1 MSSIFDIAS
10 SAMNA
15 QMVRL
20 NTTASNL
27 ANVDTVSTT
36 EADAYRARNPVFRAA
51 MVAAGATPSSL
62 NGANNAQLP
71 GVLVQSIAQNEAPV
85 PMRYDPSNPMANEDG
100 YVFGSNVNAVEEMAN
115 MISASRAYQS
125 NMEVFNTT
133 KSLMLRTLQ
142 LGQQ

>member
-36 EADAYRARNPVFRAA
+36 EEGAYRARNPIFQAA
-51 MVAAGATPSSL
+51 MVAAGATPG
-62 NGANNAQLP
+62 GAQSGQLP
-71 GVLVQSIAQNEAPV
+71 GVLVKEIAHNEGPV
-85 PMRYDPSNPMANEDG
+85 PMRYEPTNPMANEEG

-115 MISASRAYQS
+115 MISASRSYQS

-133 KSLMLRTLQ
+133 KTLMLRTLQ